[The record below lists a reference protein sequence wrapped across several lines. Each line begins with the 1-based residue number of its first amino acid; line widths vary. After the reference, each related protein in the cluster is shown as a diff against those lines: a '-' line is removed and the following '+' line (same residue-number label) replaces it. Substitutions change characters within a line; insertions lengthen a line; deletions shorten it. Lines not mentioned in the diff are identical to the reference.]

1 MSASLP
7 VAVSSLEVLWTY
19 GAFEGVIPVFGEGE
33 APRHLVLTG
42 PNGSGKSSILRG
54 GSDALASWPR
64 TPAARLREHQSEL
77 EKAQDHL
84 DRVILTEQ
92 DRLRWLSIRENNR
105 KLIDGARK
113 NPIVNIAVRGD
124 TTAINTLIS
133 IYLPASRRFSPSPVA
148 GPSRLDL
155 PVPRGADN
163 LSKHFLQHLV
173 NRRMEQ
179 ALAREDDDDSA
190 ADTIQH
196 WFGDLQGQLRKLL
209 QLPELVLQFDRKR
222 YGFDIEVADQPTP
235 LADTLPDG
243 FASILRIWSEILVAC
258 AAVEGKGEPRGFV
271 LIDEPEVHLHPELQ
285 ETLLPLLTQQFPSL
299 QFIVA
304 THSPIVMQSLANA
317 TIFDLERKEASRS
330 EDWQGVRYGNVLKS
344 HFGSPDEFDAATT
357 ATLERLHALHQLAN
371 PTPEELDEMRDLAR
385 PLAVRGHL
393 YAIRVLT
400 ERGDD

>member
-1 MSASLP
+1 MSANLP

-54 GSDALASWPR
+54 LHEALLKWPSSPAGELQRRSDQLAKLQ
-64 TPAARLREHQSEL
+64 TQL
-77 EKAQDHL
+77 EKQED
-84 DRVILTEQ
+84 DDQRT
-92 DRLRWLSIRENNR
+92 RLMTQIGTATAAIRDIREQ
-105 KLIDGARK
+105 
-113 NPIVNIAVRGD
+113 PIVAPHVRGAVD
-124 TTAINTLIS
+124 ANSLLLT
-133 IYLPASRRFSPSPVA
+133 YLPASRRFLPTAVS
-148 GPSRLDL
+148 GPTRLDL
-155 PVPRGADN
+155 PSPRTKHDFS
-163 LSKHFLQHLV
+163 SKFLQYLV
-173 NRRMEQ
+173 NRRSEQ
-179 ALAREDDDDSA
+179 AFARENDDTTT
-190 ADTIQH
+190 ADNIKQ
-196 WFGDLQGQLRKLL
+196 WFADLTEWLRKAL
-209 QLPELVLQFDRKR
+209 QQPKLELNFDAKTFEFRLR
-222 YGFDIEVADQPTP
+222 TNGEDASFT
-235 LADTLPDG
+235 TLPDG
-243 FASILRIWSEILVAC
+243 FSSILTIWSEILLRVTNAST
-258 AAVEGKGEPRGFV
+258 APMGMV

-357 ATLERLHALHQLAN
+357 AKLERLHALHQLSN